1 MHLRDHP
8 LHVTAMAF
16 VKLHGSILDSSIWSS
31 PAEVRLVWIT
41 MLAMADE
48 FGVVSAS
55 VDGLAHRARVSIE
68 ATQDALRRFL
78 GPDEFSRDGTTGER
92 IEEVPGGWL
101 VLNHANYRDKQTR
114 QQALTAARVARHRA
128 KVRATRNEVT
138 PDNATSPSEAEA
150 EAEYPPTPLRGA
162 NAGQDPEL
170 IYGTEKTPLNLTCC
184 SQPLWNFL
192 DEKLPDGRSR
202 WCCLACG
209 TERVRV
215 GRHEDRDE
223 PARWLGVGRE
233 ALQARYP
240 RLPWGTA
247 HA

>member
-1 MHLRDHP
+1 MSVDILMCPGYQEDMSESF
-8 LHVTAMAF
+8 T
-16 VKLHGSILDSSIWSS
+16 KLFSSILRSTIWQ
-31 PAEVRLVWIT
+31 EDNETRLVWIT
-41 MLAMADE
+41 MLALSDRK
-48 FGVVSAS
+48 GYVGAS
-55 VDGLAHRARVSIE
+55 VPGLAVAAGVPVDAVEKAIE
-68 ATQDALRRFL
+68 KFLAPDKYSRSQEHEGRRIAVVPRGWMILNYTRFREERDEDMRKEKDAERKRR
-78 GPDEFSRDGTTGER
+78 SR
-92 IEEVPGGWL
+92 
-101 VLNHANYRDKQTR
+101 
-114 QQALTAARVARHRA
+114 
-128 KVRATRNEVT
+128 
-138 PDNATSPSEAEA
+138 TSPQCPPRSAQAEAEA